1 METLEYI
8 DFDLQID
15 GSAGSYQARVL
26 ESPLGQVTGSF
37 QQPFSPLE
45 MENFFLKVGRPR
57 QGVRRLDSPEM
68 ESAKAVGGRLFE
80 TVFGDEVY
88 ACFRASLNDARQ
100 AGKGLRVRL
109 RVNAP
114 ELGDL
119 PWEYLYNPRQNQ
131 FLSWSVYTPV
141 VRYLEVA
148 QPPEALAVKPPLRLL
163 VMISSPQGYPPLDVE
178 REWTQLQQALSPL
191 EQAGLLKLRRTD
203 DASLSALQSYLRQK
217 EVHILHFIGH
227 GRFDAEKKAG
237 QLLFE
242 DENGGGR
249 PLSGEYLGA
258 LLGDHNPLR
267 LVVLNAC
274 EGARTSQTDPYAGVA
289 QSLVQQGIPAVI
301 AMQFPITDQAAITF
315 GREFYSALVDGF
327 PVDAALSE
335 ARKAIFAQ
343 GSDIE
348 WGTPVYFTRA
358 PDGRIFDVEHLPEQ
372 NPSGPIDQTALTKLP
387 DEVLKAVPPPQSLP
401 PMGRPV
407 EKAQAAPVQAVAS
420 PHAVS
425 PASRSGNLRSL
436 LADRKVQL
444 GLGLVL
450 ASVGLLF
457 VLGFLGVFKRGAG
470 PVDTITLTAQNATLS
485 GLVMVSPSP
494 THTPILPSETPT
506 PAPSDTPV
514 LSETPTTLADVA
526 SDTPESVPLDL
537 TPSATHVTTLPL
549 TFVDDIGT
557 TMVLVPAGEFS
568 MGGDAATAL
577 ASCQA
582 LCPNCNCNLSNFTSE
597 EPAHTVTLD
606 AFYLDMFEVTH
617 AQYRPCVEDG
627 NCPEP
632 VNPETGAVSSQ
643 FLDPAYDQHP
653 VIYVTWAMADV
664 FCRWRAARLPT
675 EAEWEKAARGPE
687 GRIFPW
693 GNEFNGRLA
702 NYCDRNC
709 SFGWAD
715 AGYNDGYVGTS
726 PVGTYPGGVSPYGIY
741 DLAGNVWEWVADWF
755 SETYYA
761 NSPLVNPTGP
771 FSGSQRVTRGG
782 AWYNGGALLRGANR
796 GAQDPTIAN
805 SYTGFRCARTP

>member
-1 METLEYI
+1 MENLEYI
-8 DFDLQID
+8 DFDLQIE
-15 GSAGSYQARVL
+15 GSAGNYQTRVL
-26 ESPLGQVTGSF
+26 DSPLGQVTGSF
-37 QQPFSPLE
+37 LQPFSPLE

-68 ESAKAVGGRLFE
+68 EAAKLVGGRLFE
-80 TVFGDEVY
+80 AVFSDEVY

-119 PWEYLYNPRQNQ
+119 PWEFLYNPRQNQ
-131 FLSWSVYTPV
+131 FLAWSVYTPL
-141 VRYLEVA
+141 VRYLEVP
-148 QPPEALAVKPPLRLL
+148 QPPEALAVKPPLRIL

-178 REWTQLQQALSPL
+178 REWSQLQKALSPL
-191 EQAGLLKLRRTD
+191 EQRGLLKLRRTD

-217 EVHILHFIGH
+217 DVHIFHFIGH
-227 GRFDAEKKAG
+227 GRFDPGQKDG

-249 PLSGEYLGA
+249 PMSGQYLGA

-301 AMQFPITDQAAITF
+301 AMQFPITDQAAVTF

-358 PDGRIFDVEHLPEQ
+358 PDGRIFDVELLPKTRT
-372 NPSGPIDQTALTKLP
+372 SGLLGQAASTKLP
-387 DEVLKAVPPPQSLP
+387 PAVLEQVPPPEVP
-401 PMGRPV
+401 PAAIQPV
-407 EKAQAAPVQAVAS
+407 EKAPPMPKPGKSPERAASSGRELSRLLTDRKFQVGIGLALVGIVLFGIFGIMAMFN
-420 PHAVS
+420 
-425 PASRSGNLRSL
+425 SRSLQGE
-436 LADRKVQL
+436 
-444 GLGLVL
+444 
-450 ASVGLLF
+450 
-457 VLGFLGVFKRGAG
+457 
-470 PVDTITLTAQNATLS
+470 TTALPTAIATLGGAVIAS
-485 GLVMVSPSP
+485 ESATAAGV
-494 THTPILPSETPT
+494 LPSETPAT
-506 PAPSDTPV
+506 APS
-514 LSETPTTLADVA
+514 TTLTPPV
-526 SDTPESVPLDL
+526 DTSTLAPSSTL
-537 TPSATHVTTLPL
+537 TPSATLSPSSTPTPALAA

-557 TMVLVPAGEFS
+557 TMLLVPAGEYR
-568 MGGDAATAL
+568 MGGDAASAL
-577 ASCQA
+577 LSCQA
-582 LCPNCNCNLSNFTSE
+582 LCPNCNCNLSSFTSE
-597 EPAHTVTLD
+597 EPAHQVTLD
-606 AFYLDMFEVTH
+606 AFYMDMYEVTH

-632 VNPETGAVSSQ
+632 VNPETGAVSGL
-643 FLDPAYDQHP
+643 FLDRAYDQHP
-653 VIYVTWAMADV
+653 VIYVTWGMAEV
-664 FCRWRAARLPT
+664 FCRWRGARLPT

-687 GRIFPW
+687 SRIFPW

-702 NYCDRNC
+702 NYCDRKC
-709 SFGWAD
+709 SFSWAD
-715 AGYNDGYVGTS
+715 TGFNDGYAGTA
-726 PVGTYPGGVSPYGIY
+726 PVGTYQGGVSPFGIY

-761 NSPLVNPTGP
+761 NSPLVNPAGP
-771 FSGSQRVTRGG
+771 LSGSQRVVRGG

-796 GAQDPTIAN
+796 GALDPTAAN
-805 SYTGFRCARTP
+805 SYTGFRCVRTP